1 MADLE
6 KGLRGHV
13 LLPALFTH
21 KGPRSWPNPHPSQP
35 CKNGPE
41 NRHWSDLRQ
50 VRRTYS
56 PYRNCFVGGV
66 EVYSDLGKMSPRISI
81 YHDPHPPYP
90 PPLSMK
96 TQDFSTTKPPSPP
109 HTLPIRCAPSPLIFF
124 KTIRILQNTISELT
138 FGKRIGLFSEKMN
151 NKRIIWLFETLHP
164 IFINNSRLPL
174 IYGNLPDPDPNTHRD
189 GLPFKTSLPILFL
202 FYRTASPFY

>member
-1 MADLE
+1 MLLQHEVRTTPNGGFREGAKRSCPFACAFHAQRASQLTQPPP
-6 KGLRGHV
+6 
-13 LLPALFTH
+13 LPAL
-21 KGPRSWPNPHPSQP
+21 Q
-35 CKNGPE
+35 NGPE

-109 HTLPIRCAPSPLIFF
+109 HTLPIRCAPSPLIFLKQYAF
-124 KTIRILQNTISELT
+124 CR
-138 FGKRIGLFSEKMN
+138 
-151 NKRIIWLFETLHP
+151 
-164 IFINNSRLPL
+164 
-174 IYGNLPDPDPNTHRD
+174 
-189 GLPFKTSLPILFL
+189 ILFL
-202 FYRTASPFY
+202 N